1 MIYQIIDLPPN
12 MVGFRASW
20 EVTQKDFDE
29 VVIPCVQKHVEKMG
43 QLNYLLVLNTSIKNF
58 TIGAWFKDAIMGLK
72 HLCKWKRAAIV
83 TDSTAIK
90 YFTAI
95 FSAVVPGEFRTYTHE
110 QLKRAIDWVS
120 GGAAGHS
127 LKESEAR

>member
-12 MVGFRASW
+12 MVGFKASW
-20 EVTQKDFDE
+20 EVTRQDFDE

-58 TIGAWFKDAIMGLK
+58 TFGAWFKDVLMSLK

-83 TDSTAIK
+83 TDSKAIK
-90 YFTAI
+90 HFTSI
-95 FSAVVPGEFRTYTHE
+95 FSFFMPGEFRAFTHE
-110 QLKRAIDWVS
+110 QMKEAVDWVS
-120 GGAAGHS
+120 DGAAKGIPI
-127 LKESEAR
+127 L